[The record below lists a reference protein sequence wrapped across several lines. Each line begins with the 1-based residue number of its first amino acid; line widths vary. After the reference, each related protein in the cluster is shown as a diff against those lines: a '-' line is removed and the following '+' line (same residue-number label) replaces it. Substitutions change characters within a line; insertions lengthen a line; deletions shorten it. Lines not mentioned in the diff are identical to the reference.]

1 MVDANSNLALETLK
15 YIQIWHCSLRK
26 YQLFAEMCWLFLIE
40 FQFVLEYY
48 VKNRYSACEYL
59 LLFYV

>member
-26 YQLFAEMCWLFLIE
+26 YQLFAEMC
-40 FQFVLEYY
+40 
-48 VKNRYSACEYL
+48 
-59 LLFYV
+59 